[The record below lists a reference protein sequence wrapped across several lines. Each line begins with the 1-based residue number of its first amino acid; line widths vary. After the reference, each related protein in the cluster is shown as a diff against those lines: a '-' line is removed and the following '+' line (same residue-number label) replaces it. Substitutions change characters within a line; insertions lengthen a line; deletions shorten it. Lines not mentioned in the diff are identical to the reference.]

1 MAAKRL
7 FHDSADPDSNQSNY
21 KRIRKT
27 PSFASVIKEVVMV
40 NFLDNFCSALEPM
53 LRKVVHE
60 EVESGLRRCYRSIG
74 RSPSLRI
81 KAVEPSNL
89 RLIFNKKLS
98 LPIFTN
104 SKIVDSDGQYPLQL
118 LLVDATGDCLVPTT
132 LASPIKIEIVVL
144 DGDFPSGESW
154 THEEFDKNIVKERVG
169 KRPLVTGELNIT
181 MRDGVASLGD
191 LEFTDNSSWIRSRR
205 FRLGAKAVHIGNGQ
219 NSIRIMEAITDSFMV
234 KDHRGELY
242 KKHYPPALGDDV
254 WRLEKIGKDGTFHK
268 KLTLQGINT
277 VQDFLKLAN
286 IDPQKIRRILG
297 NGMSEKMWEV
307 TYKHAKTC
315 EMGTKS
321 YIARGPNYTLILNP
335 ICQVIR
341 AIINGQICHSREL
354 RGIQRSYIENLVRNA
369 FTNWS
374 SLEEVDGG
382 LQANEPA
389 ALLTQGEGAVH
400 HLNAY
405 PRSALL
411 TAAGG
416 SVEGSDWIVNEPHI
430 CLPIENGVRY
440 ISESSS
446 EEELHYL

>member
-1 MAAKRL
+1 MATKR
-7 FHDSADPDSNQSNY
+7 FFDDFVDPDSNQPNY
-21 KRIRKT
+21 KRLRKA

-60 EVESGLRRCYRSIG
+60 EVESGLRRCSRSIG

-81 KAVEPSNL
+81 KTLEPSNL

-104 SKIVDSDGQYPLQL
+104 SKIMDSDSQYPLQL
-118 LLVDATGDCLVPTT
+118 LLVDATGDCLVPTA
-132 LASPIKIEIVVL
+132 LATPIKIEIVVL
-144 DGDFPSGESW
+144 DGDFPSGENW
-154 THEEFDKNIVKERVG
+154 THEEFNKNIVKERAG

-205 FRLGAKAVHIGNGQ
+205 FRIGAKVVHIGNGQ
-219 NSIRIMEAITDSFMV
+219 NSIRIMEAMTDSFM
-234 KDHRGELY
+234 
-242 KKHYPPALGDDV
+242 KHYPPALGDDV

-268 KLTLQGINT
+268 KLTSHGIKT

-286 IDPQKIRRILG
+286 IDPHKIRRILG

-307 TYKHAKTC
+307 TYRHAKTC

-382 LQANEPA
+382 LQVHEPT
-389 ALLTQGEGAVH
+389 ALLTEGERVVH
-400 HLNAY
+400 HQNAY

-416 SVEGSDWIVNEPHI
+416 SIECSDWIVNHAHI
-430 CLPIENGVRY
+430 CLPI
-440 ISESSS
+440 ESSS